1 MVIMEFVGTKREGK
15 VKMYDFQIVDDNG
28 TISYICAKCR
38 TDAIEIYCKE
48 KGCSKEYVKKH
59 CVIRHF
65 VEGNKMVKGE

>member
-1 MVIMEFVGTKREGK
+1 MRFVG
-15 VKMYDFQIVDDNG
+15 FQFVADNG
-28 TISYICAKCR
+28 DISYICAKCR

-48 KGCSKEYVKKH
+48 KGCPEEYVKKH